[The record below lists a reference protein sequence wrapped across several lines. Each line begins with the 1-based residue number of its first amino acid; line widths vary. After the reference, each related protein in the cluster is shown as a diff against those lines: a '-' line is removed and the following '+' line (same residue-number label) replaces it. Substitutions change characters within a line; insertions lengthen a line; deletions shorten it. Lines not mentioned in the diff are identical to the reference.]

1 MDHLYQLLC
10 IPKPPALS
18 FKDLNNGNYNQFLE
32 KSMKS
37 ASSLNRD
44 PELKDATSNQLSK
57 LLASKSNSANNTL
70 RTINQMFDEASKHC
84 HFDRERD
91 LIQWLQVCVTTAAQF
106 GLDPSAAQAQ
116 ISEKPV
122 SENKRGAKQSKPV
135 KQPVVD
141 DEDEEWDD
149 EEYGYD
155 RIGASDDDYCP
166 TDDDDAVVPAKQRPS
181 RKSSPKTNGT
191 ASSPPK
197 SPRKKKT
204 SEDDDDDQVVP
215 GKKKA
220 SEATFPL
227 IKEGAGAKAL
237 EKYIID
243 LPSVKS
249 LSSTDILPNGYFAR
263 AFFFPSKDS
272 FQAFLSVLRSAQKT
286 IDICVFAFTDDDVAD
301 ALIAAKKR
309 NVKINIITDNQQAA
323 GKGAD
328 AKRLQES
335 YGIPFKTDNTTGYM
349 HNKFAIIDSKTLIN
363 GSFNW
368 SKGAR
373 FKNRENVLITNIP
386 QCIKEYQAQFD
397 ALWAEF

>member
-1 MDHLYQLLC
+1 
-10 IPKPPALS
+10 
-18 FKDLNNGNYNQFLE
+18 
-32 KSMKS
+32 MKS

-44 PELKDATSNQLSK
+44 PELKDATANQLSK

-70 RTINQMFDEASKHC
+70 RTINQMFDEASKQC

-272 FQAFLSVLRSAQKT
+272 FQV
-286 IDICVFAFTDDDVAD
+286 
-301 ALIAAKKR
+301 
-309 NVKINIITDNQQAA
+309 
-323 GKGAD
+323 
-328 AKRLQES
+328 
-335 YGIPFKTDNTTGYM
+335 
-349 HNKFAIIDSKTLIN
+349 SK
-363 GSFNW
+363 
-368 SKGAR
+368 
-373 FKNRENVLITNIP
+373 
-386 QCIKEYQAQFD
+386 
-397 ALWAEF
+397 